1 MDDDPFSLFGVEPR
15 FDLDPADI
23 RMRVVRTSARLHP
36 DRASDPIEAE
46 ELSRQLAAFNAA
58 ARVLQDEQQRAEAL
72 LQVLGGAA
80 PAEDR
85 SLPDGFLQEMLETR
99 MELEDVVRRG
109 DAPALVQLERWAQEK
124 RTQHINRVGSLFG
137 TSPTSASKD
146 DLLAIRHE
154 LNIWRYIER
163 MLEQLHPGAGTS
175 TGGVD

>member
-1 MDDDPFSLFGVEPR
+1 VDDDPFSLFGVEPR

-46 ELSRQLAAFNAA
+46 ELSRKLAAFNAA

-72 LQVLGGAA
+72 LQILGGSS

-85 SLPDGFLQEMLETR
+85 TLPDGFLEEMLETR
-99 MELEDVVRRG
+99 MELEEVVQRG
-109 DAPALVQLERWAQEK
+109 DEAALLRLEKWAQQK
-124 RTQHINRVGSLFG
+124 RTQHISRVGSLFG
-137 TSPTSASKD
+137 STPASASKE

-154 LNIWRYIER
+154 LNVWRYIDR
-163 MLEQLHPGAGTS
+163 MLEQLHPNES
-175 TGGVD
+175 RSLGGID